1 MKGNHAVVE
10 GAIQAGCKYFFG
22 YPITPQNEVPE
33 YMSVRMPQT
42 GGRFVQAESEVSAI
56 NMVLGAAAAGAR
68 VITSSSGPGIDL
80 KWEGIGNLSAHR
92 LPCVIV
98 DVARGGPGNGAL
110 HPAQTDLAN
119 VTWGRGDLRLLV
131 LAPWSVQEMMD
142 HTRLAFE
149 LADRYRNPVMVL
161 SDAVIGQ
168 MSEAISLSEDPID
181 EAPEKPWAL
190 TGAKGRPRNLTIA
203 HFPEHDVYNK
213 FHEDLKATY
222 EKAARDEQRWE
233 EYDTEDADLVLIA
246 YGISARV
253 CRAAVR
259 QLRQENVK
267 VGLLRPITLTSLPQ
281 ERLEALQAQDS
292 RFLVVEMSA
301 GQLTRELRLLLPT
314 FDFPFKPGSARALPP
329 RIAEVMAWAK
339 ELL

>member
-42 GGRFVQAESEVSAI
+42 GGKFVQAESEVGAI

-80 KWEGIGNLSAHR
+80 KWEGIGNLAAHR

-119 VTWGRGDLRLLV
+119 VTWGRGDLRLIV
-131 LAPWSVQEMMD
+131 LAPWSVQEMME

-168 MSEAISLSEDPID
+168 MSEAVTLSDDPID
-181 EAPEKPWAL
+181 EAPEKPWAV

-203 HFPEHDVYNK
+203 HFPEHDVYNR

-233 EYDTEDADLVLIA
+233 EYDTEDADVVLIA
-246 YGISARV
+246 YGISSRV

-259 QLRQENVK
+259 QLRQENLK
-267 VGLLRPITLTSLPQ
+267 VGLLRPITLTSLPVGA
-281 ERLEALQAQDS
+281 LETMHEGGA

-301 GQLTRELRLLLPT
+301 GQLTRELRLLLPQV
-314 FDFPFKPGSARALPP
+314 DFPCQPGSARALPP
-329 RIAEVMAWAK
+329 RISEVMEWAQQ
-339 ELL
+339 LL